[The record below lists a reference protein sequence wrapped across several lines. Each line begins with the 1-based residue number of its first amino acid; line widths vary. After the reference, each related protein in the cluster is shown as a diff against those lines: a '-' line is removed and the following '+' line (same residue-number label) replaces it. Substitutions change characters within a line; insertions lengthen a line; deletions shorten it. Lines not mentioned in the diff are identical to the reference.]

1 MTDEQQGQ
9 PPTRSNTGDIIES
22 VITKGDL
29 GKLTP
34 TERTL
39 YYREVCRSIGL
50 NPLTQPFAYIVLNG
64 KLTLYASKGATDQ
77 LRTTRSIS
85 VEEMTENVSGGIY
98 VVTCKV
104 RDADGRTD
112 VAKGAVPID
121 NLKGEAL
128 ANAIMKA
135 ETKAKR
141 RATLSICGLGMLDE
155 SEIESIDDTA
165 LSGPFITP
173 EQIEAIN
180 ALLLASEADLGA
192 FEQYMQVT
200 HIGEILAKDYR
211 KAERALQAKLK
222 QLSSSTAPHLNASLG
237 DAALRVASHR
247 SATHRHATSSPDER
261 EPGEEG

>member
-77 LRTTRSIS
+77 LRTSRNIS

-104 RDADGRTD
+104 RDAEGRTD

-128 ANAIMKA
+128 ANAIMKC

-155 SEIESIDDTA
+155 SEIEGIPADERAPFEAPDT
-165 LSGPFITP
+165 ITLG
-173 EQIEAIN
+173 QIETIN
-180 ALLLASEADLGA
+180 ALATAGNADLDA
-192 FEQYMQVT
+192 LCRWLKVT
-200 HIGEILAKDYR
+200 HIGEIQAKDFKR
-211 KAERALQAKLK
+211 AEEALQKIVKTKDKTKPKAEGLL
-222 QLSSSTAPHLNASLG
+222 
-237 DAALRVASHR
+237 
-247 SATHRHATSSPDER
+247 
-261 EPGEEG
+261 